1 MTHSNQILDR
11 KNRAHVR
18 STVGENLENI
28 LDLVD
33 DRLSY
38 PMEVSI
44 GGYTITIGSG
54 LLQSAESNS
63 LDGKSDSYRVGVPPL
78 AGLETK
84 PVVSS
89 LVLNTGAYD
98 GDFEVPTNPTLTP
111 NQYIRMGIELRPDG
125 KYYAVFG
132 TPSALLTGCG
142 YPPFAI
148 GASIQI
154 MVIDLQDSGS
164 GGNWSYKVPAKKD
177 VIVFNN
183 PSAGGGG
190 TPNAKLMG
198 GGVWAA
204 SNNLG
209 DTQLEW
215 NGVAYVSLPGLQKE
229 RNTIQPDI
237 ISLAEDEAAYVIL
250 NKLAGPNEDL
260 VVQKD
265 LFVNI
270 FPYNPNLF
278 LIARGF
284 AGGVLVGNSC
294 FSLIHGESKEL
305 DTGMSIQNRQLLGSD
320 VDETTSVPE
329 YSLRGAPERT
339 LDDTQP
345 VLEALSSVDAEIDK
359 FFGQLRI
366 IPHESDTNK
375 IRITGVDF
383 TMKDGSI
390 LSQEIASLLLKFDG
404 AVVNLTTGGVFAS
417 NGTTPIG
424 INFTPATIPLSSY
437 NWYSIGL
444 VANTITANGAM
455 TAQLIVLSGGPNTS
469 SSATTIP
476 SFAGSKKVGLVQ
488 VQNSGGS
495 IVRTAIRQLGA
506 GTGSGGGISNAK
518 LINGGKFYW
527 TGEIESVSSNSVSP
541 NSVNINN
548 MFSDWNAWQ
557 TFVAVGSGLTKFSST
572 AFSRSNSGVT
582 GVLRGYLYAVNQS
595 TGLPIATLLATS
607 INTVPIE
614 TLETQSSVKQYT
626 PVTFNF
632 SGETLVPGT
641 RYCVLV
647 KVVSISGGWIAP
659 YINNTNPLPNEKAG
673 IQFSGLSETV
683 GMDINMSVGQ
693 LGVGTLSWDSAAY
706 VSMPGLD
713 FARNTIPVGSSSL
726 GLDEAL
732 YVKVSTL
739 DGVAANLTVERGNI
753 TDISPYDSSIFI
765 FAVKTAEGVVVGDT
779 LLAAGQSRKLD
790 DNRVF
795 TFNSS
800 SPATLTTLTSTK
812 YVGGYYFPLG
822 GRIKSGVV
830 IYGNVVSDGNLTIET
845 NVTIFGSVT
854 TNGNNL
860 EFDSTYASAN
870 ETIKIYGDLLS
881 GWTYFTSATNSR
893 QHTLTVY
900 GSVTAGSF
908 YLDTL
913 NSTSDMLSIEV
924 KRSFITS
931 EFSAY
936 TKTNN
941 SVTVAAITVRGDL
954 ICSQGLTI
962 KHLETSTAQGYRTTI
977 GGNLIVQGSLV
988 YGFYD
993 SATGNSSSSSLGYL
1007 DVRGVTK
1014 ISGNASFNAR
1024 SEHVFYGETYIGG
1037 NLFVYSAVNNVTETK
1052 IKFRGNVSVN
1062 GEVTLAAPTGTSVVG
1077 QYTIEAYSEFRAR
1090 ALKKVYSN
1098 TYASVRG
1105 YGKTD
1110 YRIPKIYADGVLAD
1124 KQVYFLMSDSA
1135 GQMSLETYKNTNVD
1149 VKLANVGFTV
1159 LKTLTD
1165 GLALMRKYN
1174 WNNDQAYVVQYGRDD
1189 SMYDIVVD
1197 ASGKGDYTSLR
1208 LALLA
1213 AGENDTIFIRNGVY
1227 NETTDSLYLKSGQS
1241 IIGESRDGVIL
1252 TTSTTSWFFSA
1263 YNRIGG
1269 LYSTYPATSNLG
1281 FDSATGI
1288 GTVSITNGSRLVTYT
1303 GTTHPSDGK
1312 IAYILG
1318 DWYTISNTDTV
1329 NKTFNVDRDIFK
1341 RTQTGLP
1348 WRFATT
1354 QGGVDYSVTPNQFLR
1369 IKNLTYKATTAAS
1382 FLYANM
1388 CANIEVE
1395 NVDVIST
1402 AWNSSSNA
1410 IIYGQNMTNV
1420 SARNIRFYNKNTTA
1434 GADEPNVLYVYA
1446 AWDCSFT
1453 EWEVYGGKYMRM
1465 DGSAG
1470 AAMNYHCKV
1479 HFSRF
1484 ESDALM
1490 WLSLG
1495 YCQEC
1500 DFSFGVINCNQFCQN
1515 EFNFHKCRLDFFETR
1530 MFGGSSYI
1538 RGQDNI
1544 VNFGNMY
1551 LDGASFYVNKAQ
1563 ASGYL
1568 SKNILVSGNVIG
1580 TGTLYLD
1587 DSVYLGDSVYVQT
1600 LGGTAPARTPT
1611 PRTSAVVLDA
1621 AGGGDATTLAAAIT
1635 KAGNYGSIFV
1645 RNGTY
1650 TMSSGVSL
1658 SIGQTILGESKN
1670 GVILEFTG
1678 GYISMPYPVSYN
1690 IGTSFTNGD
1699 PRTPSTTYAC
1709 GFLTLTTS
1717 SRTIAYSGDIAPTV
1731 GNILRVQGE
1740 WFEVMT
1746 VDSGAKTFTV
1756 DKDVRHAP
1764 FSNVWC
1770 KFYQKQ
1776 YGVNISQNP
1785 SIRSSIK
1792 NLTVKMTS
1800 GNMAINM
1807 GSCCDIEDVDIID
1820 VAASGYGGMLQGGQG
1835 ICDTNVRRVKII
1847 NANINSGAT
1856 TTYLRAIYL
1865 SGAQDCTFENIEC
1878 HHTNNDMIGG
1888 ASFNNPVIN
1897 CKFHF
1902 LRKVGSGPA
1911 FQPLGYMTECDL
1923 TIDFMEHTNLQD
1935 VSASCCLYNC
1945 RVKFGQSRFTGNVY
1959 MYSLGSTFDLG
1970 HMWNVGYAYVISGS
1984 PTKTPLNKVNSGR
1997 LYGSTALEGLLSVD
2011 ASVILTDNI
2020 QVNQLSGAPYSSPT
2034 KKMWTIVAAD
2044 GTGDYT
2050 SISSAC
2056 SNMPEGTTFFIRNGA
2071 YTEGVISAKAGQKF
2085 IGESKAGVRITASSG
2100 VLFQPTG
2107 YYAGGWRSSLN
2118 STTYEEF
2125 SSTEN
2130 LGLAS
2135 TTHNSTT
2142 VSYSGTGSNPSANQY
2157 VRMCGEWYKL
2167 ISVDTGLKTF
2177 VIDRAFTKGT
2187 YTQIPVLMMSL
2198 NTGFYELH
2206 TYQSGGME
2214 FKNMTILSGTQT
2226 NFQGFNIT
2234 SQVGLVIENIDVIG
2248 ENASA
2253 GFTPFYL
2260 YSCVGMRMRDCGQ
2273 YAMGTTTLNSK
2284 SQITSGW
2291 ENVIENHVIFGGYQ
2305 TEIYGSAQSPAYR
2318 CKYHFRNITCTDAMF
2333 QFFRAMYEC
2342 EIEVER
2348 GQAERVTSQT
2358 GDAPS
2363 RCVFR
2368 FGKIRT
2374 TQGSIIK
2381 SIGCQFHIGDW
2392 IDSAGSTL
2400 SLGKGSNGV
2409 SFTPYN
2415 KLMSGNFGGALSV
2428 DGSVVITDGF
2438 QYTGTLTGTP
2448 AYKPILSAAPKQY
2461 DYVVDPAGGGSHTTI
2476 QAAVAAAIDGKT
2488 IYVRNGNYDML
2499 GVSASAANGLSI
2511 IGETMDGVR
2520 ISSSSDMFGVSGG
2533 GLMMRARTQ
2542 LIANQTTFDT
2552 TTNIGTVTVTN
2563 GSTAVVYTG
2572 DLTGIIGSITIGDAI
2587 ALGLSDL
2594 YSVTG
2599 INTGT
2604 KTITLNT
2611 AYIGASGAGLPCF
2624 ITFGTPTN
2632 LTRSCFTLKNVTLI
2646 LTAGNQCIQANNA
2659 YKLHLENITC
2669 FHANTGGSGLVTMQ
2683 SGFRNKLINV
2693 RTISTSAAGYAA
2705 FNCTGAWGLEFVN
2718 VECERSKYN
2727 YWGGGTTIPSLY
2739 CDLHFKR
2746 ITESPALFFLGWGG
2760 QAFCS
2765 LVIDHIEGCRGGFM
2779 QDGGGTAED
2788 LWHFYVEI
2796 KRMSNCAGQISLFGR
2811 NVTFVGG
2818 HLHHAGYFRL
2828 KSRQGS
2834 TNNVM
2839 MSGMFT
2845 SIPASN
2851 LEVDSSTII
2860 CSAVNYPTGALSGSP
2875 KRNDGFAF

>member
-44 GGYTITIGSG
+44 DGYTITIGNG
-54 LLQSAESNS
+54 LLQSEESDS

-84 PVVSS
+84 PVVST
-89 LVLNTGAYD
+89 LVLNTGAYT
-98 GDFEVPTNPTLTP
+98 GDFEAPVGPTLTA

-132 TPSALLTGCG
+132 APSATLGGCG

-148 GASIQI
+148 GSSIQL
-154 MVIDLQDSGS
+154 MVIDLRVGIA
-164 GGNWSYKVPAKKD
+164 GGTWDFVLPQKKD
-177 VIVFNN
+177 IIVFNN
-183 PSAGGGG
+183 ASAGGGG
-190 TPNAKLMG
+190 TPNAKLLG

-204 SNNLG
+204 SNVSG
-209 DTQLEW
+209 DTSLEW
-215 NGVAYVSLPGLQKE
+215 SDVAYISLPGLQKE
-229 RNTIQPDI
+229 RNRIQP
-237 ISLAEDEAAYVIL
+237 SNVTLAEDEAAFVIL
-250 NKLAGPNEDL
+250 NKLAGLDADL

-265 LFVNI
+265 LIINI
-270 FPYNPNLF
+270 FQYNPDLY

-305 DTGMSIQNRQLLGSD
+305 DAGLSIENRALLGSG
-320 VDETTSVPE
+320 VTESTSQPE
-329 YSLRGAPERT
+329 YALRGAPERT
-339 LDDTQP
+339 LDDTQGI
-345 VLEALSSVDAEIDK
+345 LEALSSMDVEIDK

-366 IPHESDTNK
+366 TPHETDTNK

-383 TMKDGSI
+383 TMKDGSV

-417 NGTTPIG
+417 NGTTPLG
-424 INFTPATIPLSSY
+424 VDFVPATIPASQF

-444 VANTITANGAM
+444 VANTLTANGAM
-455 TAQLIVLSGGPNTS
+455 TAQLIVLSGGPNA
-469 SSATTIP
+469 SASAATIP

-495 IVRTAIRQLGA
+495 IVVSTIRQLGA

-518 LINGGKFYW
+518 LISGGKFYW
-527 TGEIESVSSNSVSP
+527 TGELESVYANSVTP
-541 NSVNINN
+541 NSVNTNN
-548 MFSDWNAWQ
+548 MFANWNAWQ
-557 TFVAVGSGLTKFSST
+557 TFTAAGSGITKITST

-582 GVLRGYLYAVNQS
+582 GVLRGYIYAVNQT
-595 TGLPIATLLATS
+595 TGLPTATVVATS
-607 INTVPIE
+607 SNTVAIE
-614 TLETQSSVKQYT
+614 SLETQSSVKEYT
-626 PVTFNF
+626 PITFNF
-632 SGETLVPGT
+632 SSEALTPGLK
-641 RYCVLV
+641 YCALV

-659 YINNTNPLPNEKAG
+659 YVNNTNPLANEKCG
-673 IQFSGLSETV
+673 IRYADLSEIS
-683 GMDINMSVGQ
+683 GIDMNMSTGQ
-693 LGVGTLSWDSAAY
+693 LGSGTLSWDEAAY
-706 VSMPGLD
+706 ISMPGLD
-713 FARNTIPVGSSSL
+713 FARNTIPVGSGTL
-726 GLDEAL
+726 GANEAL

-739 DGVAANLTVERGNI
+739 DGAPANLTVERANI

-765 FAVKTAEGVVVGDT
+765 IAVKTTEGVVVGDT
-779 LLAAGQSRKLD
+779 LLAAKQSRRLD
-790 DNRVF
+790 DNRMF
-795 TFNSS
+795 SFNSV
-800 SPATLTTLTSTK
+800 SPTTLTSNITSR
-812 YVGGYYFPLG
+812 YAGSYYFPVG

-830 IYGNVVSDGNLTIET
+830 IYGDVISNSHMAIET
-845 NVTIFGSVT
+845 NVTIYGNLKI
-854 TNGNNL
+854 NGNL
-860 EFDSTYASAN
+860 EIDATSASAN
-870 ETIKIYGDLLS
+870 ETIRVYGDVIS
-881 GWTYFTSATNSR
+881 GWTYFTAGLASR
-893 QHTLTVY
+893 QHTLTIDGY
-900 GSVTAGSF
+900 FHSSSL

-913 NSTSDMLSIEV
+913 NALSDMLNLDI
-924 KRSFITS
+924 KGDLITGD
-931 EFSAY
+931 FSAY

-941 SVTVAAITVRGDL
+941 TGFTATILVKGNFISSASV
-954 ICSQGLTI
+954 SI
-962 KHLETSTAQGYRTTI
+962 KHLETTTAYGYRTTVY
-977 GGNLIVQGSLV
+977 GNLVVTGSLT

-993 SATGNSSSSSLGYL
+993 SVTGNAASN
-1007 DVRGVTK
+1007 DRGHLEIKGITK
-1014 ISGNASFNAR
+1014 VCGHAYFNTK
-1024 SEHVFYGETYIGG
+1024 SPHVFYGDADFKN
-1037 NLFVYSAVNNVTETK
+1037 NLVVYGAVNNVTETV
-1052 IKFRGNVSVN
+1052 ISFMGNVTVG
-1062 GEVTLAAPTGTSVVG
+1062 GEVQLAAPVGTSIVG
-1077 QYTIEAYSEFRAR
+1077 QYVIEANAEFRAK
-1090 ALKKVYSN
+1090 ALKKVLTN
-1098 TYASVRG
+1098 TYVTLK
-1105 YGKTD
+1105 GKGKAD
-1110 YRIPKIYADGVLAD
+1110 YVIPKIYADSVPTD
-1124 KQVYFLMSDSA
+1124 KAVWFLLSDSNSV
-1135 GQMSLETYKNTNVD
+1135 MSLETYKSTNLD
-1149 VKLANVGFTV
+1149 TKLVNYGSTI
-1159 LKTLTD
+1159 LKTLLD
-1165 GLALMRKYN
+1165 GTALMRKYN
-1174 WNNDQAYVVQYGRDD
+1174 WNNDQTYIVEYGKDTGA
-1189 SMYDIVVD
+1189 YDIIVD
-1197 ASGKGDYTSLR
+1197 ASGKGDYTTLR
-1208 LALLA
+1208 AATLA

-1227 NETTDSLYLKSGQS
+1227 NETGAINLKSGQT
-1241 IIGESRDGVIL
+1241 IIGESKDGVVL
-1252 TTSTTSWFFSA
+1252 TTTETSWFLSA
-1263 YNRIGG
+1263 LNRVASI
-1269 LYSTYPATSNLG
+1269 YSTGPATNNVG
-1281 FDSATGI
+1281 FDSVSGI
-1288 GTVSITNGSRLVTYT
+1288 GTVSVTNGSRLVTYT
-1303 GTTHPSDGK
+1303 GSTHPSNGV

-1318 DWYTISNTDTV
+1318 DWYAVSSVDTI

-1341 RTQTGLP
+1341 KTQSGLA
-1348 WRFATT
+1348 WRFGTP
-1354 QGGVDYSVTPNQFLR
+1354 QGGVDYSVNQNQYLR
-1369 IKNLTYKATTAAS
+1369 IKNLTYKATTTAS
-1382 FLYANM
+1382 FLYANA
-1388 CANIEVE
+1388 CVNIDVD

-1402 AWNSSSNA
+1402 AWNASNNA
-1410 IIYGQNMTNV
+1410 IIYGQQITNV
-1420 SARNIRFYNKNTTA
+1420 NARNIRFYNKNTTA

-1446 AWDCSFT
+1446 AWDCSF
-1453 EWEVYGGKYMRM
+1453 EDWEIYGAKYLRM
-1465 DGSAG
+1465 EGAVGS
-1470 AAMNYHCKV
+1470 AMNYHCRVKFNRFNSDGLV
-1479 HFSRF
+1479 WFSLNF
-1484 ESDALM
+1484 
-1490 WLSLG
+1490 
-1495 YCQEC
+1495 CQEC
-1500 DFSFGVINCNQFCQN
+1500 DFSHGVINCNQYNQSDY
-1515 EFNFHKCRLDFFETR
+1515 NFHKCRIDFFETR
-1530 MFGGSSYI
+1530 LFAGSSTI
-1538 RGQDNI
+1538 RGHDNI

-1551 LDGASFYVNKAQ
+1551 LDNASFYVNKAQ

-1580 TGTLYLD
+1580 AGTLYLD

-1600 LGGTAPARTPT
+1600 LGGTTPARTPP
-1611 PRTSAVVLDA
+1611 PRTRTIVLDA
-1621 AGGGDATTLAAAIT
+1621 AGGGDATTLASAIS
-1635 KAGNYGSIFV
+1635 KAGNYGSIYI
-1645 RNGTY
+1645 RNGVY
-1650 TMSSGVSL
+1650 TMASGVSM
-1658 SIGQTILGESKN
+1658 SIGQTLLGESKN
-1670 GVILEFTG
+1670 GVILEFTS
-1678 GYISMPYPVSYN
+1678 GYISMPYPVSHSM
-1690 IGTSFTNGD
+1690 GTSFTNGD

-1709 GFLTLTTS
+1709 GFLTLTTG
-1717 SRTIAYSGDIAPTV
+1717 SRTIAYSGDTAPSV

-1764 FSNVWC
+1764 FSSVWC

-1800 GNMAINM
+1800 GYMAIAM
-1807 GSCCDIEDVDIID
+1807 GSCCDVEDVDIID
-1820 VAASGYGGMLQGGQG
+1820 VAATGYGGMLQGPQG
-1835 ICDTNVRRVKII
+1835 ICDTNVRRVKVI
-1847 NANINSGAT
+1847 NANFNSGAT
-1856 TTYLRAIYL
+1856 TTYIRAIYL

-1878 HHTNNDMIGG
+1878 HHTNQDMIGG
-1888 ASFNNPVIN
+1888 EAFNNPVIN

-1902 LRKVGSGPA
+1902 LRKVGAGPA

-1923 TIDFMEHTNLQD
+1923 TVDYMEATNLQD
-1935 VSASCCLYNC
+1935 VSGSCCLHNC
-1945 RVKFGQSRFTGNVY
+1945 RIKFGQSRFTSTVY
-1959 MYSLGSTFDLG
+1959 MYSIGSTFDLG
-1970 HMWNVGYAYVISGS
+1970 HMWNIGYAYVVTGS
-1984 PTKTPLNKVNSGR
+1984 ATKTPLNKVNSGK
-1997 LYGSTALEGLLSVD
+1997 LYGSTSFEGLLNVD
-2011 ASVILTDNI
+2011 ASVILTDNV
-2020 QVNQLSGAPYSSPT
+2020 QVNQLTGAPYSSPT
-2034 KKMWTIVAAD
+2034 KKMWTVVSAD
-2044 GTGDYT
+2044 GMGDYT

-2056 SNMPEGTTFFIRNGA
+2056 SSMPEGTTIFIRNGA
-2071 YTEGVISAKAGQKF
+2071 YTEGLISVKAGQKF
-2085 IGESKAGVRITASSG
+2085 IGESKHGVRITGSTG
-2100 VLFQPTG
+2100 VLFQPTAM
-2107 YYAGGWRSSLN
+2107 YSGGWRSSLN
-2118 STTYEEF
+2118 SSNYEDF

-2135 TTHNSTT
+2135 TTNGSTT
-2142 VSYSGTGSNPSANQY
+2142 VSYSGTGANPSANQY
-2157 VRMCGEWYKL
+2157 ARICGEWYKV

-2177 VIDRAFTKGT
+2177 VIDRTFTKGT
-2187 YTQIPVLMMSL
+2187 YTGIPILLVSL
-2198 NTGFYELH
+2198 YNGFYELH

-2214 FKNMTILSGTQT
+2214 FKNMTILSGIQT

-2234 SQVGLVIENIDVIG
+2234 SQVGLVVDNIDVIG

-2260 YSCVGMRMRDCGQ
+2260 YACIGLRMTNCGQ
-2273 YAMGTTTLNSK
+2273 YAMGTTIVNSK
-2284 SQITSGW
+2284 SQINSGW
-2291 ENVIENHVIFGGYQ
+2291 ENVIENHVVYGGYQ

-2318 CKYHFRNITCTDAMF
+2318 CKYHFRNITCIDAMF

-2348 GQAERVTSQT
+2348 GQAEKVTSQT

-2363 RCVFR
+2363 RCIFR

-2374 TQGSIIK
+2374 TKGSIIK
-2381 SIGCQFHIGDW
+2381 SIGCQFYIGNW

-2438 QYTGTLTGTP
+2438 HYTGTLTGTP
-2448 AYKPILSAAPKQY
+2448 AYKPVLSAAPKQY
-2461 DYVVDPAGGGSHTTI
+2461 DYVVDPAGGGNYTTI
-2476 QAAVAAAIDGKT
+2476 QAAVAAAIEGRT

-2520 ISSSSDMFGVSGG
+2520 ITSSADMFSVSGG
-2533 GLMMRARTQ
+2533 GITMRARTP
-2542 LIANQTTFDT
+2542 LIANMTTFDT

-2587 ALGLSDL
+2587 ALGTSEL
-2594 YSVTG
+2594 YSVAG
-2599 INTGT
+2599 ISTGT
-2604 KTITLNT
+2604 KTITLGA
-2611 AYIGASGAGLPCF
+2611 AYIGASGSGLPCF

-2632 LTRSCFTLKNVTLI
+2632 LTRSCFTLKNATLI
-2646 LTAGNQCIQANNA
+2646 LTAGGNQCISANNA

-2669 FHANTGGSGLVTMQ
+2669 FHANTGGAGLVSIQ

-2693 RTISTSAAGYAA
+2693 RTISTSAAGYSA

-2727 YWGGGTTIPSLY
+2727 YWGGGTTMPSLY
-2739 CDLHFKR
+2739 CNLHFKR

-2760 QAFCS
+2760 QVFGS
-2765 LVIDHIEGCRGGFM
+2765 LVIDHVEGCRGGFM

-2788 LWHFYVEI
+2788 LWHFYIEI

-2811 NVTFVGG
+2811 NVTFAGG

-2851 LEVDSSTII
+2851 LEVDASTVI
-2860 CSAVNYPTGALSGSP
+2860 CSAVVYPTGALSGAP